1 MKQTYREERER
12 ESGRKKIT
20 RRKKNDNKVKKAPL
34 SGHFSILYFCLVREP
49 TLWSNFTKKRN
60 ILQRYHYPSKYRE
73 CTWWRI
79 RPFSH
84 SPPLFSF
91 FYPFYTSRKGGT
103 WVRRAVRVDESCFF
117 SLILTRINFFPHK
130 NKWRAGFCAR
140 EPPRGGGGEG
150 EFEVEKIKAPL
161 PFRRFC
167 RFCFHFCLTF
177 ILHISPKHRPLFCFL
192 FLSQSSEQSSIVQ
205 EFAVTPRVGG
215 RRNKPKEMKWTNKK
229 KADQIHQ
236 RSSRQREENWR
247 ER

>member
-12 ESGRKKIT
+12 ESGRKKNNKK
-20 RRKKNDNKVKKAPL
+20 KKNDNKVKKAPL

-49 TLWSNFTKKRN
+49 TLWSNFTKKKRN

-79 RPFSH
+79 RPLSH

-140 EPPRGGGGEG
+140 EPPRGGRRGRIRGWKNKG
-150 EFEVEKIKAPL
+150 AFALSSFLSLLFSLLFNFYFAYFPQTQAP
-161 PFRRFC
+161 
-167 RFCFHFCLTF
+167 
-177 ILHISPKHRPLFCFL
+177 FL
-192 FLSQSSEQSSIVQ
+192 FSLPQSV
-205 EFAVTPRVGG
+205 FRT
-215 RRNKPKEMKWTNKK
+215 K
-229 KADQIHQ
+229 
-236 RSSRQREENWR
+236 
-247 ER
+247 